1 MVRIG
6 SKNTTKKIYRNRDG
20 NIDLWIGSFW
30 NFLIYP
36 ESSLDETYDPEVNVS
51 WVYENL
57 LKRRYPDFVVSVS
70 LDNLL
75 HFPLE
80 KRAKLIHISKGIIH
94 DLLPKDQCKLLGFA
108 HNNSLYFCGN
118 LPMST
123 DEEKKELFQRLNLL
137 IDTLRNQCSLSATI
151 GVAFLPDY
159 SVDSWR
165 WAAQRAVVA
174 QREKVKRGEEKLYVY
189 SDSPSSSLYLIPQDM
204 IRILWDTVNSG
215 NISEVER
222 VSEIVIQEL
231 FEKKYFPLIYLR
243 PILQFLTAV
252 MGWAGIIAGADIT
265 RIFEKIQDYLSE
277 INNTYDYLILK
288 RLVEEELNSFTL
300 IVWRHYSSSFSDL
313 ISNTKNFISAHLSEP
328 ITLNLIAEELRVS
341 LSYLS
346 RRFKQKEG
354 ITLTNYINM
363 KRIEEAKRLL
373 LISHSS
379 TITDVAFDAGFG
391 SIQQFNRVFKKIE
404 GCSPSQW
411 RANIVKN
418 K

>member
-1 MVRIG
+1 VVRIE
-6 SKNTTKKIYRNRDG
+6 SKNTIKKIYHNRDG
-20 NIDLWIGSFW
+20 NIDLWLGSFW

-51 WVYENL
+51 WVYEHL

-75 HFPLE
+75 HLPLE
-80 KRAKLIHISKGIIH
+80 DRAKLICISKGIIH

-137 IDTLRNQCSLSATI
+137 IDTLRNRYSLSATI

-189 SDSPSSSLYLIPQDM
+189 SDSPSSSLHLIPQDI

-265 RIFEKIQDYLSE
+265 RVFEKIQDYLSE

-313 ISNTKNFISAHLSEP
+313 ISNTKDFISAHLSET
-328 ITLNLIAEELRVS
+328 ITLKLMAEKLGVNP
-341 LSYLS
+341 SYLS

-354 ITLTNYINM
+354 IILTTYINM

-373 LISHSS
+373 ISENS
-379 TITDVAFDAGFG
+379 TITDVAFDVGFG

-404 GCSPSQW
+404 GCSPSRW
-411 RANIVKN
+411 MANIVKN

>member
-1 MVRIG
+1 MVRIE
-6 SKNTTKKIYRNRDG
+6 SKNTIKKIYHNRDG
-20 NIDLWIGSFW
+20 NIDLWLGSFW

-51 WVYENL
+51 WVYEHL

-75 HFPLE
+75 HLPLE
-80 KRAKLIHISKGIIH
+80 DRAKLICISKGIIH

-137 IDTLRNQCSLSATI
+137 IDTLRNRYSLSATI

-189 SDSPSSSLYLIPQDM
+189 SDSPSSSLHLIPQDI

-265 RIFEKIQDYLSE
+265 KVFEKTQDYLSE

-313 ISNTKNFISAHLSEP
+313 ISNTKDFISAHLSET
-328 ITLNLIAEELRVS
+328 ITLKLIAEKLGVNP
-341 LSYLS
+341 SYLS

-354 ITLTNYINM
+354 IILTTYINM

-373 LISHSS
+373 ISRNS
-379 TITDVAFDAGFG
+379 TITDVAFDVGFG

-404 GCSPSQW
+404 GCSPSRW

>member
-6 SKNTTKKIYRNRDG
+6 SKNTIKKIYHNRDG
-20 NIDLWIGSFW
+20 NIDLWLGSFW

-51 WVYENL
+51 WVYEHL

-75 HFPLE
+75 HLPSE
-80 KRAKLIHISKGIIH
+80 DRAKLICISKRIIH

-137 IDTLRNQCSLSATI
+137 IDTLRNRYSLSATI

-189 SDSPSSSLYLIPQDM
+189 SDSPSSSLHLIPQDI

-243 PILQFLTAV
+243 TILQFLTAV
-252 MGWAGIIAGADIT
+252 MGWAGITAGADIT
-265 RIFEKIQDYLSE
+265 RVFEKIQDYLSE

-300 IVWRHYSSSFSDL
+300 IVWRHYSSSFSDI
-313 ISNTKNFISAHLSEP
+313 ISNTKDFISTHLSET
-328 ITLNLIAEELRVS
+328 ITLKLIAEKLGVNP
-341 LSYLS
+341 SYLS
-346 RRFKQKEG
+346 RKFKQKEG
-354 ITLTNYINM
+354 ITLTTYINM

-373 LISHSS
+373 ISRNS
-379 TITDVAFDAGFG
+379 TITDVAFDVGFG

-404 GCSPSQW
+404 GCSPSRW
-411 RANIVKN
+411 MANIVKN